1 MGPEPTLDALIAN
14 PDAQTFVIG
23 RVYDASQFSAFAE
36 YCYQQLNLGEHLD
49 RNTRRG
55 TFTHL
60 LEDKRTVR
68 MRGSRHVY
76 TRETRGIY
84 QIKLEAA
91 KLAGYRAM
99 YLGAHKDPVLI
110 GQMDKFIATVKGYVK
125 MEYVD
130 VSEPWELE
138 WHIIGKGDNGSVPQD
153 VALIGEALAPT
164 QELATSLVAKA
175 KIAPS
180 MPRPCAEFCIYHL
193 VELKDGEERGGTDA
207 PLFRFETF
215 EVGEEPKGTNEKTAA
230 MRKHVR
236 VLNADP
242 LTSLSADL
250 TLSELAIVIRSKNSG
265 PYEITFDVMFDRE
278 SIYRA
283 VKNAGVLRTEAVAK
297 LFDIPVEH
305 IVYSRF
311 FDQARAYKVTTA
323 RLRNGKRVPAGGYM
337 EDDVHGS
344 QMYLPLMEQ
353 KLPEELRSEVQQILD
368 RPISTF

>member
-1 MGPEPTLDALIAN
+1 
-14 PDAQTFVIG
+14 
-23 RVYDASQFSAFAE
+23 
-36 YCYQQLNLGEHLD
+36 
-49 RNTRRG
+49 
-55 TFTHL
+55 
-60 LEDKRTVR
+60 
-68 MRGSRHVY
+68 
-76 TRETRGIY
+76 
-84 QIKLEAA
+84 
-91 KLAGYRAM
+91 
-99 YLGAHKDPVLI
+99 
-110 GQMDKFIATVKGYVK
+110 
-125 MEYVD
+125 
-130 VSEPWELE
+130 
-138 WHIIGKGDNGSVPQD
+138 
-153 VALIGEALAPT
+153 
-164 QELATSLVAKA
+164 
-175 KIAPS
+175 
-180 MPRPCAEFCIYHL
+180 
-193 VELKDGEERGGTDA
+193 
-207 PLFRFETF
+207 
-215 EVGEEPKGTNEKTAA
+215 